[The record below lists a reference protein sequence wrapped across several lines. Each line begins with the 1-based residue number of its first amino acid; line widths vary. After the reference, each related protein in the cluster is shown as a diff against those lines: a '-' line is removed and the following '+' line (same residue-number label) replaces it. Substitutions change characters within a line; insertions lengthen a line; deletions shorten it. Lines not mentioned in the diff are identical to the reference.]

1 MSEPFI
7 CPSCKSEGFLPS
19 KLGPHRCTFC
29 DGTES
34 GQGPTE
40 QDVLE
45 KQWRLANKVPKPP
58 WIEHLTTE
66 AGSFKRIRGTFEFI
80 TNAGDF
86 RYGDFLFILAD
97 GTHVDC
103 KRLLNFY
110 DTFLALA
117 RLEPQDVQVFVDEIN
132 STPQALQKGFAEAH
146 NAFMKEKY
154 PGALRRKLPPEEVKS
169 ETLNVEDLEL

>member
-1 MSEPFI
+1 MTF
-7 CPSCKSEGFLPS
+7 CPSCNSKGFPIS

-29 DGTES
+29 DGTEG

-40 QDVLE
+40 QDIQDEQAAQALKHV
-45 KQWRLANKVPKPP
+45 AKPP
-58 WIEHLTTE
+58 WIEHLSTE
-66 AGSFKRIRGTFEFI
+66 AGSFKRIHGTFEFI
-80 TNAGDF
+80 TKEDDF

-117 RLEPQDVQVFVDEIN
+117 RLEPQDVQAFVDELN
-132 STPQALQKGFAEAH
+132 ATPQGLQRSYSEAH
-146 NAFMKEKY
+146 DAFMKEKY
-154 PGALRRKLPPEEVKS
+154 PGFRRRKAPPEEVKS
-169 ETLNVEDLEL
+169 ETINIEDLGL